1 MIINVYF
8 LWQHAGGTEPYDS
21 TIESRLEEYDGNRYI
36 CGNWLI
42 DMEKGIKGEGEI
54 IVTEGNTAQ
63 ALGSGSLAV
72 LATPAMVA
80 LMEKTARL
88 SVAPYLE
95 EGQSTVGTL
104 VNVKHL
110 AASPVGMRI
119 TCKTELVDIDR
130 RRLVFH
136 VECSDEAGLIGEGEH
151 ERFII
156 DEAKFMAKAEAKLNK

>member
-1 MIINVYF
+1 
-8 LWQHAGGTEPYDS
+8 
-21 TIESRLEEYDGNRYI
+21 
-36 CGNWLI
+36 
-42 DMEKGIKGEGEI
+42 MEKGIKGQGEI
-54 IVTEGNTAQ
+54 TVTAKDTAE

-72 LATPAMVA
+72 LATPAMIA

-104 VNVKHL
+104 VNIKHL
-110 AASPVGMRI
+110 SATPVGLKV
-119 TCKTELVDIDR
+119 TCRSELVDIDR

-136 VECSDEAGLIGEGEH
+136 VECTDEAGLIGEGEH

-156 DEAKFMAKAEAKLNK
+156 DEAKFMSKTEGKLNK

>member
-1 MIINVYF
+1 M
-8 LWQHAGGTEPYDS
+8 
-21 TIESRLEEYDGNRYI
+21 
-36 CGNWLI
+36 
-42 DMEKGIKGEGEI
+42 MEKGIRGEGELV
-54 IVTEGNTAQ
+54 VTESNTAE

-95 EGQSTVGTL
+95 NGQSTVGTL

-110 AASPVGMRI
+110 AASPVGMKI
-119 TCKTELVDIDR
+119 HCTTELVEIDR

-136 VECSDEAGLIGEGEH
+136 VECSDECGPIGEGVH

-156 DEAKFMAKAEAKLNK
+156 DEEKFMAKANAKLK

>member
-1 MIINVYF
+1 MI
-8 LWQHAGGTEPYDS
+8 
-21 TIESRLEEYDGNRYI
+21 
-36 CGNWLI
+36 
-42 DMEKGIKGEGEI
+42 EKGIKGFGELT
-54 IVTEGNTAQ
+54 VNESNTAE

-72 LATPAMVA
+72 LATPSMIA

-88 SVAPYLE
+88 SVDQFLE

-110 AASPVGMRI
+110 SATPVGMKV
-119 TCKTELVDIDR
+119 TCNTKLVDIDR

-136 VECSDEAGLIGEGEH
+136 VECSDEKGIIGEGEH

-156 DEAKFMAKAEAKLNK
+156 DAEKFMSKASAKLSEI

>member
-1 MIINVYF
+1 MI
-8 LWQHAGGTEPYDS
+8 
-21 TIESRLEEYDGNRYI
+21 
-36 CGNWLI
+36 
-42 DMEKGIKGEGEI
+42 
-54 IVTEGNTAQ
+54 
-63 ALGSGSLAV
+63 
-72 LATPAMVA
+72 A

-88 SVAPYLE
+88 SVTPYLE

-110 AASPVGMRI
+110 SASPVGMTI

-136 VECSDEAGLIGEGEH
+136 VECYDTAGLIGEGDH

-156 DEAKFMAKAEAKLNK
+156 DEAKFMAKTNGKLQ

>member
-1 MIINVYF
+1 MI
-8 LWQHAGGTEPYDS
+8 
-21 TIESRLEEYDGNRYI
+21 
-36 CGNWLI
+36 
-42 DMEKGIKGEGEI
+42 EKGIKGFGELT
-54 IVTEGNTAQ
+54 VNESNTAE

-72 LATPAMVA
+72 LATPSMIA

-88 SVAPYLE
+88 SVDPFLE

-110 AASPVGMRI
+110 SATPVGMKV
-119 TCKTELVDIDR
+119 TCSTELVDIDR

-136 VECSDEAGLIGEGEH
+136 VECSDEKGIIGEGEH

-156 DEAKFMAKAEAKLNK
+156 DAEKFMSKASAKLSEK

>member
-1 MIINVYF
+1 
-8 LWQHAGGTEPYDS
+8 
-21 TIESRLEEYDGNRYI
+21 
-36 CGNWLI
+36 
-42 DMEKGIKGEGEI
+42 MEKGIKGQGEI
-54 IVTEGNTAQ
+54 TVTKENTAQ

-110 AASPVGMRI
+110 AASPVGMAI
-119 TCKTELVDIDR
+119 TCRTELIDIDR

-136 VECSDEAGLIGEGEH
+136 VECSDEAGLIGEGTH

-156 DEAKFMAKAEAKLNK
+156 DEEKFLAKAEAKIQK

>member
-1 MIINVYF
+1 MLKEGVK
-8 LWQHAGGTEPYDS
+8 GTQ
-21 TIESRLEEYDGNRYI
+21 
-36 CGNWLI
+36 
-42 DMEKGIKGEGEI
+42 EI
-54 IVTEGNTAQ
+54 MVTEENTAKVM
-63 ALGSGSLAV
+63 GSGALDV
-72 LATPAMVA
+72 FATPAMIA

-110 AASPVGMRI
+110 SASPVGMTI

-136 VECSDEAGLIGEGEH
+136 VECYDTAGLIGEGDH

-156 DEAKFMAKAEAKLNK
+156 DEAKFMAKTNGKLQ

>member
-1 MIINVYF
+1 M
-8 LWQHAGGTEPYDS
+8 L
-21 TIESRLEEYDGNRYI
+21 
-36 CGNWLI
+36 
-42 DMEKGIKGEGEI
+42 EKGIKGFGELT
-54 IVTEGNTAQ
+54 VNESNTAE

-72 LATPAMVA
+72 FATPSMIA

-88 SVAPYLE
+88 SVDPFLE

-110 AASPVGMRI
+110 SATPVGMKI
-119 TCKTELVDIDR
+119 TCSTELVDIDR

-136 VECSDEAGLIGEGEH
+136 VECSDEKGIIGEGEH

-156 DEAKFMAKAEAKLNK
+156 DAEKFMSKASAKLSE

>member
-1 MIINVYF
+1 M
-8 LWQHAGGTEPYDS
+8 L
-21 TIESRLEEYDGNRYI
+21 
-36 CGNWLI
+36 
-42 DMEKGIKGEGEI
+42 EKGIKGQEEI
-54 IVTEGNTAQ
+54 TVNENNTAE

-72 LATPAMVA
+72 FATPAMIA

-104 VNVKHL
+104 VNIKHL
-110 AASPVGMRI
+110 SASPVGMTI

-136 VECSDEAGLIGEGEH
+136 VECDGHGARRCDGAGHLEQDGLDARKG
-151 ERFII
+151 R
-156 DEAKFMAKAEAKLNK
+156 KMAL

>member
-1 MIINVYF
+1 
-8 LWQHAGGTEPYDS
+8 
-21 TIESRLEEYDGNRYI
+21 
-36 CGNWLI
+36 
-42 DMEKGIKGEGEI
+42 MEKGIKGQGEI
-54 IVTEGNTAQ
+54 TVTKENTAQ

-110 AASPVGMRI
+110 AASPVGMAI
-119 TCKTELVDIDR
+119 TCRTELIDIDR
-130 RRLVFH
+130 RRLVFN
-136 VECSDEAGLIGEGEH
+136 VECSDEAGLIGEGTH

-156 DEAKFMAKAEAKLNK
+156 DEEKFLAKAEAKIQK